1 MPKRLFISI
10 ILTTIVLAW
19 AIPHFIVETAMMEFT
34 TFHWLLIVA
43 YLYMIASYYH
53 TALTD
58 LKDRWK

>member
-19 AIPHFIVETAMMEFT
+19 AIPQFIAETAMMEFT
-34 TFHWLLIVA
+34 AFNWLLIVS
-43 YLYMIASYYH
+43 YLYMIVSYYH